1 MRQAGVTPGFWLQT
15 QQGQA
20 QGLEP
25 KNGEGDWGDWE
36 NEKMVSGRE

>member
-1 MRQAGVTPGFWLQT
+1 MKQAGVTPGFWQD
-15 QQGQA
+15 QA

-25 KNGEGDWGDWE
+25 KKNGEGDWGDRE

>member
-1 MRQAGVTPGFWLQT
+1 MKQAGVTPGFWQD
-15 QQGQA
+15 QA

-25 KNGEGDWGDWE
+25 KNGEGDWGDRE